1 MWAILTS
8 VKMENCFLSGCADFM
23 FLGVHNIYLARDDR
37 QRIPVNLEIK
47 NGVFILKRSKGE
59 TIECI
64 DIIDGL
70 DLTEYTP
77 N

>member
-23 FLGVHNIYLARDDR
+23 FLGVHNIYLARNDR

-47 NGVFILKRSKGE
+47 KWRIYFEEKQRGNNRMH
-59 TIECI
+59 
-64 DIIDGL
+64 
-70 DLTEYTP
+70 
-77 N
+77 